1 MIFKIFLAIS
11 LLAAVI
17 YSDSFDSNESDY
29 FDCDS
34 VFVESE
40 DSLLERFIIRNNL
53 KSYYERRNDNH
64 EACLKFLGKFTNIIE
79 EYRNEEGK
87 QEDFKLNK
95 RGYKKKPKGAFN
107 FKY

>member
-17 YSDSFDSNESDY
+17 YSDSFDSNESDS

-34 VFVESE
+34 FFVESE
-40 DSLLERFIIRNNL
+40 DSLLERFITRENL
-53 KSYYERRNDNH
+53 KSYYEKRNDNH
-64 EACLKFLGKFTNIIE
+64 EACLKFLGKFTNLIE

-87 QEDFKLNK
+87 QEEFRLSKRISKLK
-95 RGYKKKPKGAFN
+95 TKF
-107 FKY
+107 

>member
-17 YSDSFDSNESDY
+17 YSDSFDSNESDS

-34 VFVESE
+34 LFVESE

-53 KSYYERRNDNH
+53 KSYYEKRNDNH
-64 EACLKFLGKFTNIIE
+64 EACLKFLGKFTNLIE

-87 QEDFKLNK
+87 QEEFRLSKRISKLK
-95 RGYKKKPKGAFN
+95 TKF
-107 FKY
+107 